1 MQGVNKLK
9 TIMVAYDP
17 KFLSKE
23 EIAEINGDKSDIE
36 LIKHDLNPKVPKN
49 DLILS
54 TILFILSA
62 IPGGVASSFVYD
74 MIKLAIKNFKKKH
87 VFWVDSSNEKTP
99 SVANILIN
107 GGKDKNINLILKR
120 EPTEIEWLNINDS
133 LKHLKADDY
142 IVMLNED
149 GRINIWT
156 DLEYGQY
163 QFDKQK

>member
-1 MQGVNKLK
+1 MNVNNIK
-9 TIMVAYDP
+9 IAYDP

-23 EIAEINGDKSDIE
+23 EIAKIDFDNSDIE
-36 LIKHDLNPKVPKN
+36 LIEHDLNPKIPKN

-62 IPGGVASSFVYD
+62 IPGGIASSFVYD
-74 MIKLAIKNFKKKH
+74 MIKLAFKKFKEKH
-87 VFWVDSSNEKTP
+87 IFWINSSNEKTP
-99 SVANILIN
+99 SVASVLIN
-107 GGKDKNINLILKR
+107 GGKDTNINLILKR

-142 IVMLNED
+142 IVILNEN

-156 DLEYGQY
+156 DLEYGKY
-163 QFDKQK
+163 QFDKQENK

>member
-1 MQGVNKLK
+1 MK
-9 TIMVAYDP
+9 IAYDP

-36 LIKHDLNPKVPKN
+36 IIEHDLNPKVPKN

-87 VFWVDSSNEKTP
+87 VFWVDSSNKKTL
-99 SVANILIN
+99 SVASILIN
-107 GGKDKNINLILKR
+107 GGKYKFDIGKR
-120 EPTEIEWLNINDS
+120 ANRN
-133 LKHLKADDY
+133 
-142 IVMLNED
+142 
-149 GRINIWT
+149 
-156 DLEYGQY
+156 
-163 QFDKQK
+163 